1 MAKVLVVY
9 YSKTGNTGR
18 LADQIEQELVAAGKE
33 IEKIRLAEEKGHS
46 FLRDALRALFRVKGK
61 IKEANFNLEGYDA
74 IFFGTPV
81 WAGSPAPALNKY
93 LEKCRGLE
101 GKEVSIFITYGSGL
115 GKGRAMRILEKII
128 EEKGGRVIQKLA
140 VQEKE
145 VFKER
150 LRLVR

>member
-33 IEKIRLAEEKGHS
+33 IEKIRLAEEKDHS

-93 LEKCRGLE
+93 LGECQGLK
-101 GKEVSIFITYGSGL
+101 GKEVSIFVTYGSGL
-115 GKGRAMRILEKII
+115 GKGRAMRMLE
-128 EEKGGRVIQKLA
+128 EMVERKGGRVIQKSA

-145 VFKER
+145 VLKEGAG
-150 LRLVR
+150 